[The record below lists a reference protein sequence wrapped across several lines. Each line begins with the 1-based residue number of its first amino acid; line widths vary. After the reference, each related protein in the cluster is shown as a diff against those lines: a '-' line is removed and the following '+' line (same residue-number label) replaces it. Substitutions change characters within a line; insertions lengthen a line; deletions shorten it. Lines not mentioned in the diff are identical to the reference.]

1 MTAAER
7 QRLRQLVDE
16 LQRARLEQQRAA
28 ARGKPC
34 AGCGGNRDRY
44 TDGCQTCRDRRN
56 GRAARA
62 REAGKVAIAIEARE
76 AMREHRKGKP
86 IAFDPMWRPRV

>member
-7 QRLRQLVDE
+7 QRLKHLVDE
-16 LQRARLEQQRAA
+16 LQRSKLEQQRAA

-44 TDGCQTCRDRRN
+44 TDGLSDVPGPQERQ
-56 GRAARA
+56 GF
-62 REAGKVAIAIEARE
+62 AGA
-76 AMREHRKGKP
+76 
-86 IAFDPMWRPRV
+86 